1 MFGMFI
7 LGIVIGFISMVL
19 LGIMIVTKD
28 VGCSFSEYL
37 EYFDAA
43 YKVKKQKC
51 NDPDPVVAKI
61 EYDDGR
67 SEELELR

>member
-7 LGIVIGFISMVL
+7 LGFVIGFISVVL
-19 LGIMIVTKD
+19 LGIIIVIKD
-28 VGCSFSEYL
+28 LGCSFAEYSD
-37 EYFDAA
+37 YINAA
-43 YKVKKQKC
+43 YKVKKQKRD
-51 NDPDPVVAKI
+51 NPDPVVAKI